1 LLRLSVVVLSLSAC
15 TEYNLGDPKDGANS
29 NPTDTST
36 KPVDTADSCEDQQ
49 DDTADTSA
57 PPDCGVT
64 IASACEVEIMSECM
78 AGSWTGT
85 VTDPW
90 DVVVEWNYGGLSSD
104 SSIHNAITAPLV
116 GNLTDDD
123 GDGDVDQ
130 DDTPDV
136 VTVVCEG
143 SRFGYGTLV
152 ALDGATGT
160 ELWTRSG
167 YSAVAGGVLAD
178 IDCDGV
184 TDVVV
189 FDNDL
194 RVVALDADGNEL
206 WRSRYSAEANEPQAT
221 VADLDGD
228 GSPEIIAGDLVLDGA
243 TGGQLHTLVV
253 AREIS
258 YSMPA
263 VGDIDLDGVQEI
275 ILGNSVFDGSTG
287 DVEWSAPLIGTY
299 GHWAAILDYDGDP
312 EGEVAMVAAGSLHIY
327 DSDGTLLV
335 SSSVGSSQPGPP
347 CVADFDGDGTA
358 EIAWASKGEFNLC
371 ELDGTLVWS
380 QIVDDSSG
388 LAACSGYDFDAD
400 GAYEILYADQEQVY
414 IFDGATGTVRFS
426 TGDHSS
432 GTVWEYP
439 VVADVDNDGSAEIIY
454 TSNDYGI
461 TGGRGVTVLGHSGS
475 GWPRSGPTWHVHDFA
490 VTNIDP
496 DGHVPA
502 VPDPPWQVHNVYRA
516 RPAADGPDLPNLSVH
531 LSDMCIASCDLGP
544 IKLSFQVFNQGAA
557 DVEAEVPWALY
568 MVDSGVAT
576 AVRTGTLDAIA
587 AGTGLEGF
595 VIELTPQELGDGGFI
610 MTIDDDGM
618 GQAVLLE
625 CDEDD
630 NQYVYSDSICD

>member
-1 LLRLSVVVLSLSAC
+1 MFRLSMLALWLSAC
-15 TEYNLGDPKDGANS
+15 TEYELEGTKDGEEPA
-29 NPTDTST
+29 PPDTST
-36 KPVDTADSCEDQQ
+36 EPVDTADSSEGPPV
-49 DDTADTSA
+49 DTADSA
-57 PPDCGVT
+57 GLPDCDVAV
-64 IASACEVEIMSECM
+64 ASACEVEIQSECT
-78 AGSWTGT
+78 AGSWAGT

-90 DVVVEWNYGGLSSD
+90 DVVVEWNYSGLSSD
-104 SSIHNAITAPLV
+104 SSVHNAITAPLV

-136 VTVVCEG
+136 VTVVCES
-143 SRFGYGTLV
+143 SRFIVGTLV
-152 ALDGATGT
+152 ALDGATGV
-160 ELWTRSG
+160 ELWTRSDFNA
-167 YSAVAGGVLAD
+167 SAGGVLAD
-178 IDCDGV
+178 IDNDGV
-184 TDVVV
+184 TDVVA
-189 FDNDL
+189 FDTSNH
-194 RVVALDADGNEL
+194 VVALDADGNEL
-206 WRSRYSAEANEPQAT
+206 WRSSDSTKASEPQAT

-228 GSPEIIAGDLVLDGA
+228 GTPEIIADDLVLAGP
-243 TGGQLHTLVV
+243 TGTLLYKLVLESGI
-253 AREIS
+253 R
-258 YSMPA
+258 YRMPA

-275 ILGNSVFDGSTG
+275 ILGDGVFNGSTG
-287 DVEWSAPLIGTY
+287 TREWSASLTGGR
-299 GHWAAILDYDGDP
+299 GHWAAILDFDGDP

-327 DSDGTLLV
+327 DPDGTLLV
-335 SSSVGSSQPGPP
+335 SSSVGSTRPGPP
-347 CVADFDGDGTA
+347 CVADFDGDGTV
-358 EIAWASKGEFNLC
+358 EIAWASTGEFNLC
-371 ELDGTLVWS
+371 ELDGTVVWS

-432 GTVWEYP
+432 GTLWEFP

-461 TGGRGVTVLGHSGS
+461 TGGRGVTVLGHGGS

-516 RPAADGPDLPNLSVH
+516 RPAVDGPDLPNLSVH
-531 LSDMCIASCDLGP
+531 MPDMCVASCEQGP

-557 DVEAEVPWALY
+557 DVGAGVPWALY
-568 MVDSGVAT
+568 MVDGGVAT
-576 AVRTGTLDAIA
+576 AVRTGTLDALA

-595 VIELTPQELGDGGFI
+595 VVELTPEELGDGGFI
-610 MTIDDDGM
+610 MAMDDDGT
-618 GQAVLLE
+618 GQAVLDE
-625 CDEDD
+625 CDEGD
-630 NQYVYSDSICD
+630 NRFVYEDSVCG